1 MPLPLVLALRELRHD
16 WISALCFVAALVG
29 VLAPMLI
36 LLALKTGALDSMV
49 DRLVEDPANR
59 ELLAVGAG
67 AHDEAFFRWL
77 EARPEVGFVVPATRS
92 INALADAVVAAS
104 SRRVVVREVP
114 LVVSAAGDPLLAGEV
129 GPGRVWLS
137 APLAKSLGVEPGG
150 ELAMVIGRRIDGL
163 EQTARRSIE
172 VAGVVPPE
180 RYGRPAL
187 FLSLPDM
194 LAIERFRD
202 DPSVTPEHW
211 LEIAAPPAAFA
222 SFRLYAR
229 TLADLGPLSAAL
241 EGRGVA
247 VRPRTENAA
256 LLLQLRRGA
265 DRLYL
270 AVAALAAVGFW
281 AAMSANLR
289 GMVER
294 RRLAFS
300 LLRML
305 GLTPTQR
312 ATVPLIQSLVL
323 IGAGLG
329 LSLALVL
336 PALALINTS
345 FPSVAEGAALAR
357 LRPDQL
363 GGAAALA
370 CVTALTAA
378 LWAMAAVLR
387 IPSEEVLRHG

>member
-49 DRLVEDPANR
+49 ERLVDDPANR

-104 SRRVVVREVP
+104 PRRVVVREVP

-137 APLAKSLGVEPGG
+137 APLAKSLGVAPGG
-150 ELAMVIGRRIDGL
+150 ELTMVIGRRIDGL
-163 EQTARRSIE
+163 EQTARRRLE
-172 VAGVVPPE
+172 VAGVVPAG

-202 DPSVTPEHW
+202 DPAVTPESW
-211 LEIAAPPAAFA
+211 LEAAAPPAAFA

-229 TLADLGPLSAAL
+229 TLADLGALSAVL

-247 VRPRTENAA
+247 VRPRAENAA
-256 LLLQLRRGA
+256 VLLQVRRGA

-281 AAMSANLR
+281 AAMAANLR

-305 GLTPTQR
+305 GLTPAQR

-336 PALALINTS
+336 PAVALINAS
-345 FPSVAEGAALAR
+345 FPAVAEGAALAR

-363 GGAAALA
+363 GGAAVLA

-378 LWAMAAVLR
+378 LWAMVAVLR

>member
-36 LLALKTGALDSMV
+36 LLALKTGALDTMV
-49 DRLVEDPANR
+49 ERLVDDPANR

-67 AHDEAFFRWL
+67 AYDEGFFRWL

-92 INALADAVVAAS
+92 INALADAVVASAP
-104 SRRVVVREVP
+104 RREMVREVP
-114 LVVSAAGDPLLAGEV
+114 LVVSAAGDPLLAGDV

-137 APLAKSLGVEPGG
+137 APLARSLEVAPGG
-150 ELAMVIGRRIDGL
+150 ALTMVIGRRIDGL
-163 EQTARRSIE
+163 EQTARRPLK
-172 VAGVVPPE
+172 VAGIVPAE

-202 DPSVTPEHW
+202 DPAVTAESW
-211 LEIAAPPAAFA
+211 LQAAAPPAAFA

-247 VRPRTENAA
+247 VRPRAENAA

-270 AVAALAAVGFW
+270 AVAALAAAGFW

-305 GLTPTQR
+305 GLTPVQR

-329 LSLALVL
+329 FSLALVL
-336 PALALINTS
+336 PALALINAS
-345 FPSVAEGAALAR
+345 FPSVTEGAALAR